1 MPIMG
6 KTRLAGLGLACLLA
20 TGAAFGLA
28 NQGLAKAGDVRVET
42 VGNRADLVSG
52 GDVLVRVSLPAGD
65 DAAKAVIA
73 VNGKAL
79 SDGLHPS
86 PDGKGFIAL
95 VTGLKDGKNALTV
108 TSKSGAAHLD
118 ITNHPSGGPLFSG
131 PQLQPWA
138 CLAGSTG
145 AQCDRAST
153 YSYSYMPK
161 GAAAFKPFNPAAPAA
176 DVAAI
181 TTAAG
186 VSAPYI
192 VRVES
197 FNQDRSGV
205 SVATLFDPAKPW
217 TTFAPQRTWNRGVLV
232 LQGAGCG
239 TGYGEQPA
247 GSPMND
253 QALRKG
259 FLVVT
264 VALLHNTINCNP
276 VVQAEASLMAKEHVA
291 KTYGPFDMYF
301 GMGGSGGAI
310 SQIMDQNAYPG
321 LYDGLILNLL
331 FSDSDASRKAAYDCR
346 LAYEYW
352 AKPGSLP
359 YTQAQKVAVVG
370 QISGCDSA
378 PTRYEIYAPSIG
390 TNCTVPDVQKFD
402 PVIRPKG
409 VRCTLADYEVNEVG
423 RRADGFANSRLDN
436 EGVQYGLKALSAGVI
451 TPAQFAEMNT
461 AIAGHD
467 INFKPIA
474 TRTIADKAGLKA
486 LYASGLNNTENN
498 LAGTP
503 IIETRPENTDFH
515 QPFHH
520 VMVLARLDRA
530 QGNHNNYVTW
540 RSMKGGDTSF
550 ANDFDVMVA
559 WIKAIQ
565 ADTRNVP
572 KAQKVAEDKPAA
584 AHDRCTLGDGKDQP
598 MTACTRPLEL
608 TRVASGAPDTNDI
621 GKCVLKPL
629 NKADYGAISFT
640 ADQWV
645 ALKARFKT
653 GVCDYSKPMI
663 DFQMSAPWLTYAD
676 GKGGKPMASAP
687 VSH

>member
-6 KTRLAGLGLACLLA
+6 KPRLAGLGIVCLLA
-20 TGAAFGLA
+20 TGATLA
-28 NQGLAKAGDVRVET
+28 MASAGLAKTGDITVET
-42 VGNRADLVSG
+42 VGNRADLASG
-52 GDVLVRVSLPAGD
+52 GDVLVRVNLPAGD
-65 DAAKAVIA
+65 DTAKATLS

-79 SDGLHPS
+79 SDGLHAS

-108 TSKSGAAHLD
+108 TSKGQAAHLD

-131 PQLQPWA
+131 PQIQPWT
-138 CLAGSTG
+138 CLPGSTG
-145 AQCDRAST
+145 AQCDRGST
-153 YSYSYMPK
+153 YAYSYMPK
-161 GAAAFKPFNPAAPAA
+161 GTTAFKPYNPAAPAG
-176 DVAAI
+176 DVATIA
-181 TTAAG
+181 TADG
-186 VSAPYI
+186 VNAPYI
-192 VRVES
+192 VRIES

-217 TTFAPQRTWNRGVLV
+217 TPFAPQKTWNRGVLV
-232 LQGAGCG
+232 LQGSGCG

-276 VVQAEASLMAKEHVA
+276 VVQAEAALMAKEHVA
-291 KTYGPFDMYF
+291 KTYGPFDMFF

-331 FSDSDASRKAAYDCR
+331 FTDSDASRKAAYDCR
-346 LAYEYW
+346 LAYDYW
-352 AKPGSLP
+352 AKPGTLP
-359 YTQAQKVAVVG
+359 YTDAQKVAVVG
-370 QISGCDSA
+370 QLSGCNAS
-378 PTRYEIYAPSIG
+378 PTRYEIYAASIG
-390 TNCTVPDVQKFD
+390 TNCTVPAADKYD
-402 PVIRPKG
+402 PKTGKG
-409 VRCTLADYEVNEVG
+409 VRCTLQDYEVNEVG
-423 RRADGFANSRLDN
+423 RRPDGAAFSRLDN
-436 EGVQYGLKALSAGVI
+436 EGVQYGLKALMAGTI
-451 TPAQFAEMNT
+451 SPAQFAEMNA

-467 INFKPIA
+467 INFQPIA
-474 TRTIADKAGLKA
+474 TRTVADKAGLKA
-486 LYASGLNNTENN
+486 LYASGLNDTENN

-503 IIETRPENTDFH
+503 ILETRPENTDFH

-530 QGNHNNYVTW
+530 QGNHDNYVTW
-540 RSMKGGDTSF
+540 RSMKGSDPAF
-550 ANDFDVMVA
+550 AADFDVMVA

-565 ADTRNVP
+565 ADTRSVP
-572 KAQKVAEDKPAA
+572 KAQKVAEDKPTAA
-584 AHDRCTLGDGKDQP
+584 QDRCTLGDGKDQP
-598 MTACTRPLEL
+598 MSACTRPLEL

-629 NKADYGAISFT
+629 NKADYGSVSFT
-640 ADQWV
+640 ADQW
-645 ALKARFKT
+645 ASLQNRFKT

-663 DFQMSAPWLTYAD
+663 DFQMSVPWMTYAD
-676 GKGGKPMASAP
+676 GKGGKRLPSAP

>member
-1 MPIMG
+1 MPIIG
-6 KTRLAGLGLACLLA
+6 KPRFAGLGLACLLA
-20 TGAAFGLA
+20 AGTVFGMA
-28 NQGLAKAGDVRVET
+28 NGSLAKTGDVTVET

-52 GDVLVRVSLPAGD
+52 GDVLVRVALPAGD
-65 DAAKAVIA
+65 DAAKAMIS
-73 VNGKAL
+73 VNGKVL
-79 SDGLHPS
+79 SDGLHVA

-95 VTGLKDGKNALTV
+95 VTGLKDGKNALAV

-118 ITNHPSGGPLFSG
+118 ITNHPRGGPLFSG
-131 PQLQPWA
+131 PQIQPWT

-153 YSYSYMPK
+153 YAYSYMPK
-161 GAAAFKPFNPAAPAA
+161 GASAFKPYSPATPAA
-176 DVAAI
+176 DVASV
-181 TTAAG
+181 TTSGG

-217 TTFAPQRTWNRGVLV
+217 TPFTPQKTWNRGVLV
-232 LQGAGCG
+232 LQGSGCG

-276 VVQAEASLMAKEHVA
+276 VVQAEAALMAKEHVA
-291 KTYGPFDMYF
+291 ETYGPFDMFF

-331 FSDSDASRKAAYDCR
+331 FADSDASRKAAYDCR
-346 LAYEYW
+346 MVYDYW

-359 YTQAQKVAVVG
+359 YTDPQKVAVVG
-370 QISGCDSA
+370 QLSGCNSS

-390 TNCTVPDVQKFD
+390 TNCTVANDAKFD
-402 PVIRPKG
+402 EVARPKG

-423 RRADGFANSRLDN
+423 RRPDGAAYGRLDN
-436 EGVQYGLKALSAGVI
+436 EGVQYGLKALQAGVI
-451 TPAQFAEMNT
+451 TPAQFTEMNA

-474 TRTIADKAGLKA
+474 TRTVADRAGLKA

-498 LAGTP
+498 LASTP
-503 IIETRPENTDFH
+503 ILETRPENTDFH

-540 RSMKGGDTSF
+540 RSMKGRDPAFDT
-550 ANDFDVMVA
+550 DFDTMVA

-572 KAQKVAEDKPAA
+572 KAQKVAEDKPVA

-598 MTACTRPLEL
+598 MTACPRPLEL
-608 TRVASGAPDTNDI
+608 TRAASGAPDTNDV
-621 GKCVLKPL
+621 GKCALKPL
-629 NKADYGAISFT
+629 NKADYGSVSFT
-640 ADQWV
+640 ADQWT
-645 ALKARFKT
+645 ALQGRFKT
-653 GVCDYSKPMI
+653 GVCDYSKPMV
-663 DFQMSAPWLTYAD
+663 DFQMSIPWMTYAD
-676 GKGGKPMASAP
+676 GKGGKPLPSAP
-687 VSH
+687 VSR